1 MCVVFL
7 ILFSRACV
15 KRERVWCECYVLL
28 VKCWDDVWCQRNA
41 CRKSVF
47 PFAMKPRNAMMSSVV
62 CLCDRKKCLVVP
74 SFAKVKTHTEVKL
87 CLVLNKTMTLFLR
100 CLEWSVPTFC
110 VFGGQLNGSHDKVK
124 AIPRW
129 NFRGLKSLCSRF
141 EIWFDWLG
149 LGLVES
155 YEKRRGRNSVGRG
168 RLRVSI
174 ISYIWLLCPFCPC
187 D

>member
-1 MCVVFL
+1 MLRRCVMP
-7 ILFSRACV
+7 
-15 KRERVWCECYVLL
+15 K
-28 VKCWDDVWCQRNA
+28 NT

-47 PFAMKPRNAMMSSVV
+47 PFAMKPRNAVMSSVV
-62 CLCDRKKCLVVP
+62 CLCDRKKCLVGP
-74 SFAKVKTHTEVKL
+74 SFAKVKTHIKVKL
-87 CLVLNKTMTLFLR
+87 CLVLNKTMILCLR
-100 CLEWSVPTFC
+100 CLEWSVPTFVFSGASWIARTMKWKLSLGGIFVDLRVC
-110 VFGGQLNGSHDKVK
+110 VPD
-124 AIPRW
+124 
-129 NFRGLKSLCSRF
+129 F

-155 YEKRRGRNSVGRG
+155 YEKRRGRNSMGRG